1 MGDRASSGRPASNRG
16 GVDRERAPHV
26 ERLVR
31 KVDAPDIP
39 EEVMASELD
48 PDARGRL
55 RTLSKDNADDVARH
69 LVMAGRLI
77 DDDPELAY
85 RHAQVALAR
94 GGRVDI
100 VREAAA
106 ITAYATGRYAEALR
120 EFRTVVRLNGTT
132 EHLPLMA
139 DCERGLGRPARV
151 LELASSSEA
160 ASLIGDPKIEL
171 QIVVAGAR
179 ADLGEFD
186 AALYALDSIS
196 GASAHMAGRIA
207 EARVQIAE
215 TRDPS
220 GAKLDDAS
228 GSALGALD
236 PLDEEVI
243 VYDLEDDL
251 DE

>member
-1 MGDRASSGRPASNRG
+1 
-16 GVDRERAPHV
+16 
-26 ERLVR
+26 
-31 KVDAPDIP
+31 
-39 EEVMASELD
+39 MASELD

-85 RHAQVALAR
+85 RHAQVALTR

-151 LELASSSEA
+151 LELAASSEA
-160 ASLIGDPKIEL
+160 ASLIGDPKTEL

-179 ADLGEFD
+179 ADMGEYD
-186 AALYALDSIS
+186 AALYALDSI
-196 GASAHMAGRIA
+196 AGVGPEMRERVA
-207 EARVQIAE
+207 EARAQIADSK
-215 TRDPS
+215 DPS
-220 GAKLDDAS
+220 GSRDAETMMSSYEEVDIRDD
-228 GSALGALD
+228 
-236 PLDEEVI
+236 EVI
-243 VYDLEDDL
+243 VYDLEDDT

>member
-1 MGDRASSGRPASNRG
+1 MRR
-16 GVDRERAPHV
+16 
-26 ERLVR
+26 
-31 KVDAPDIP
+31 VDAPDIP
-39 EEVMASELD
+39 EEVLASELD
-48 PDARGRL
+48 KDARGRL

-151 LELASSSEA
+151 LELAASSEA

-179 ADLGEFD
+179 ADMGEFD
-186 AALYALDSIS
+186 AALHALDSIS
-196 GASAHMAGRIA
+196 GTTSAMAERIA
-207 EARVQIAE
+207 EARAQVSGS
-215 TRDPS
+215 RDPGS
-220 GAKLDDAS
+220 TTEAASVGTSPEEDDVLDD
-228 GSALGALD
+228 
-236 PLDEEVI
+236 EVI
-243 VYDLEDDL
+243 VYDLEDDS

>member
-1 MGDRASSGRPASNRG
+1 
-16 GVDRERAPHV
+16 
-26 ERLVR
+26 
-31 KVDAPDIP
+31 
-39 EEVMASELD
+39 
-48 PDARGRL
+48 
-55 RTLSKDNADDVARH
+55 
-69 LVMAGRLI
+69 MAGRLI

-151 LELASSSEA
+151 LELAASSEA

-171 QIVVAGAR
+171 QIVIAGAR
-179 ADLGEFD
+179 ADMGEFD
-186 AALYALDSIS
+186 AALHALDSIA
-196 GASAHMAGRIA
+196 GATPAMIERIA
-207 EARVQIAE
+207 EARAQIIE
-215 TRDPS
+215 LRDPS
-220 GAKLDDAS
+220 APADS
-228 GSALGALD
+228 EVVGSSSEVVD
-236 PLDEEVI
+236 PLDEDII
-243 VYDLEDDL
+243 VYDLEDDT
-251 DE
+251 DG

>member
-1 MGDRASSGRPASNRG
+1 
-16 GVDRERAPHV
+16 
-26 ERLVR
+26 
-31 KVDAPDIP
+31 
-39 EEVMASELD
+39 MASELD
-48 PDARGRL
+48 KDARGRL

-151 LELASSSEA
+151 LELAASPEA
-160 ASLIGDPKIEL
+160 ASLVGDPKIEL

-179 ADLGEFD
+179 ADMGQYD
-186 AALYALDSIS
+186 AALHALDSIT
-196 GASAHMAGRIA
+196 GAGPEMAGRIA
-207 EARVQIAE
+207 EARVQIVESLEPGGPKDGEYLESSTDIA
-215 TRDPS
+215 DL
-220 GAKLDDAS
+220 LDD
-228 GSALGALD
+228 
-236 PLDEEVI
+236 EVI
-243 VYDLEDDL
+243 VYDLEDEP

>member
-1 MGDRASSGRPASNRG
+1 
-16 GVDRERAPHV
+16 
-26 ERLVR
+26 
-31 KVDAPDIP
+31 
-39 EEVMASELD
+39 MASELD
-48 PDARGRL
+48 KDARGRL

-106 ITAYATGRYAEALR
+106 ITAYATGRFAEALR

-151 LELASSSEA
+151 LELAASPEA
-160 ASLIGDPKIEL
+160 ASLVGDPKFEM

-179 ADLGEFD
+179 ADMGEYD
-186 AALYALDSIS
+186 AALHALDSIT
-196 GASAHMAGRIA
+196 GAGQEMAQRVA
-207 EARVQIAE
+207 EARAQIVEALE
-215 TRDPS
+215 PGEPKDGQYLES
-220 GAKLDDAS
+220 SADVADLLDD
-228 GSALGALD
+228 
-236 PLDEEVI
+236 EVI
-243 VYDLEDDL
+243 VYDLEDEP

>member
-1 MGDRASSGRPASNRG
+1 
-16 GVDRERAPHV
+16 
-26 ERLVR
+26 
-31 KVDAPDIP
+31 
-39 EEVMASELD
+39 MASELD

-151 LELASSSEA
+151 LELAASSEA
-160 ASLIGDPKIEL
+160 ASLIGDPKTEL

-179 ADLGEFD
+179 ADMGEFD
-186 AALYALDSIS
+186 AALYALDSI
-196 GASAHMAGRIA
+196 AGVGPEMRERVA
-207 EARVQIAE
+207 EARAQIAE
-215 TRDPS
+215 SQDPS
-220 GAKLDDAS
+220 GSQDAETMVSSSDEADTRDD
-228 GSALGALD
+228 
-236 PLDEEVI
+236 EVI
-243 VYDLEDDL
+243 VYDLEDDS